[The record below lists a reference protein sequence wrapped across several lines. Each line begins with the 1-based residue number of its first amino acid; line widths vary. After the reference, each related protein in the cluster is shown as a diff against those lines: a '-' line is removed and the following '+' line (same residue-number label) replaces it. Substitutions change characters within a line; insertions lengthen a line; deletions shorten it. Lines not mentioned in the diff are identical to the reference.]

1 MSSAS
6 SSAPSPAPS
15 SRRPPHGAA
24 ATLRRLAEAAMA
36 LSLAGMVL
44 AVFLN
49 VVLRYFFNTGLAIS
63 EELSRLLFVWLVC
76 IGAVL
81 AMAEGKH
88 LGFDMVTSRLQGRSA
103 AVCRWLTRA
112 LIAVALYY
120 LITGSWQQVL
130 AGLASRSPVMNYP
143 LALGAAGTLVMG
155 AAMAVL
161 LLAECVA
168 ALRHGDRAAPSASHL
183 D

>member
-1 MSSAS
+1 MK
-6 SSAPSPAPS
+6 PAVPTPEL
-15 SRRPPHGAA
+15 PPPPRAA
-24 ATLRRLAEAAMA
+24 LLLRRLAEAAMA

-44 AVFLN
+44 AVFVN
-49 VVLRYFFNTGLAIS
+49 VVLRYAFDTGLAIS

-88 LGFDMVTSRLQGRSA
+88 LGFDMVTSRLRGRSA

-130 AGLASRSPVMNYP
+130 AGMDSRSPVMNYP

-155 AAMAVL
+155 VAMAVL
-161 LLAECVA
+161 LLAESLA
-168 ALRHGDRAAPSASHL
+168 ALRRGEPASSGASHL